1 MRTLDRARQTGDG
14 VSFQRSFFM
23 LFEQQVMDD
32 ARSVRSARDEVLA
45 DLEPPA
51 FHDRVTG
58 VVGTTSL
65 LPGALTVRTARRL
78 DVTVDTETAAARG
91 AGVQL
96 CYEGLELTRSV
107 LRTEPWTEPRE
118 NYHQDL
124 LVAEVLVSQGFNLL
138 AETDVV
144 TDAVAIV
151 QRFGRT
157 QTNLEQLG
165 DRQTEDPLEVDVL
178 ELAVNTGVDLA
189 MNGVSS
195 SVRAHSGDIARELL
209 GYPLP
214 DPDQLDAA
222 DDQLDA
228 LAADARVAG
237 PNR

>member
-1 MRTLDRARQTGDG
+1 
-14 VSFQRSFFM
+14 
-23 LFEQQVMDD
+23 MDD
-32 ARSVRSARDEVLA
+32 ARAVRSARDEVLA

-51 FHDRVTG
+51 FHERVTG
-58 VVGTTSL
+58 VLGGTSL
-65 LPGALTVRTARRL
+65 IPGALTVRTARRL
-78 DVTVDTETAAARG
+78 DVTVDTETAAAHG

-107 LRTEPWTEPRE
+107 LRDEPWTEPGE
-118 NYHQDL
+118 DYHQDL
-124 LVAEVLVSQGFNLL
+124 LVAEVLVSQGFSQL
-138 AETDVV
+138 AHTGVV

-165 DRQTEDPLEVDVL
+165 DRHTEEPLEVGVL
-178 ELAVNTGVDLA
+178 ELAVNAGADLA
-189 MNGVSS
+189 MDGVSS

-214 DPDQLDAA
+214 DPDQLDAI